1 MVDWSVVRGKERLLS
16 ALNMAGSRDVMAG
29 AQAVVVGALMGCR
42 CGRRRGEGAAMPGR
56 GRSGGGTAAPPGCG
70 GGCGRAAAG
79 TAPVTNF
86 AKPEISDRGRDAV
99 RGAMFGRDAAHYG
112 LVTERPGV
120 W

>member
-1 MVDWSVVRGKERLLS
+1 MSLRVRRLLS
-16 ALNMAGSRDVMAG
+16 LTRWRVSVW
-29 AQAVVVGALMGCR
+29 AVAER
-42 CGRRRGEGAAMPGR
+42 WRFD
-56 GRSGGGTAAPPGCG
+56 GGTVAPCGCG
-70 GGCGRAAAG
+70 GGCGRAVAG

-99 RGAMFGRDAAHYG
+99 RGVAFGGDRAHYR

>member
-1 MVDWSVVRGKERLLS
+1 MP
-16 ALNMAGSRDVMAG
+16 
-29 AQAVVVGALMGCR
+29 
-42 CGRRRGEGAAMPGR
+42 GRRR
-56 GRSGGGTAAPPGCG
+56 SDGGTAAPPGCG

-99 RGAMFGRDAAHYG
+99 RGAMFGRDRAHYR